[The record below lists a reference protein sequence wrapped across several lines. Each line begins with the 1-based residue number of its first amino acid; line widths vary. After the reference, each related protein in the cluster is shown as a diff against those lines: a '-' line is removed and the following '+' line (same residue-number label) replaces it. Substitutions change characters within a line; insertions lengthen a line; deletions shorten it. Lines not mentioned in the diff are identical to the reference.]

1 VVGGL
6 TEHAPQPIGL
16 SFRLRSTAVN
26 PAGSWIKTDVPWFR
40 TVQPLLEQQSPLVNI
55 GKRKWARSKRDQLAA
70 FQPRSDGLG
79 VCRRRKA

>member
-1 VVGGL
+1 V
-6 TEHAPQPIGL
+6 TEHTPQPIGL

-26 PAGSWIKTDVPWFR
+26 SAGSWIETDVPWVGA
-40 TVQPLLEQQSPLVNI
+40 VQPLLEQKSPLVNI

-70 FQPRSDGLG
+70 FQPRRDGLG